1 MEVRDTRVD
10 YTHRIPY
17 GHHPVSGRPGPYVP
31 VSVTNP
37 ATGDSIDTLVI
48 IDSGARFPLLS
59 GDHAIGLNLTIRN
72 GRREPFRPAAA
83 AVDHEAFLH
92 PLEVSVG
99 DFTFPCEVGFVEGP
113 LVRDALGREGFFDC
127 VQIGFREYAQEIY
140 LILNR

>member
-1 MEVRDTRVD
+1 MEAHNTRVD

-17 GHHPVSGRPGPYVP
+17 GHHPVSGRPGPYVS

-59 GDHAIGLNLTIRN
+59 GDHAIALNLTIRN
-72 GRREPFRPAAA
+72 GRREPFRAAA
-83 AVDHEAFLH
+83 SPVDHEAFLH
-92 PLEVSVG
+92 PLEVCIG

-113 LVRDALGREGFFDC
+113 LARDALGREGFFDC
-127 VQIGFREYAQEIY
+127 VQIGFREYTQEIY
-140 LILNR
+140 VILNP